1 MSEAEIRR
9 AIAKR
14 AAPGNAMSRY
24 LKCENLI
31 RILANKKFESEAALM
46 KFMLQ

>member
-14 AAPGNAMSRY
+14 ATPGNAMSRY

-31 RILANKKFESEAALM
+31 KILVNKKFESEAALM